1 MNYYAH
7 TAPGGET
14 AWQPLSD
21 HLRNVA
27 SLARQFAEDAR
38 PGDTGLAQAAYAAGL
53 LHDIGKYR
61 SGFQERLRNPAQ
73 GGESTWH
80 KQAGAA
86 VAARQRWADIAFA
99 ILGHHGG
106 IPDRDGVRDHIERGR
121 PVLAEILATVQA
133 EIPELRGLA
142 GDNGLDASGGFS
154 ALRTRLLFSCLVDAD
169 WIDTSAF
176 HAAAAGV
183 PPESPPMRLDP
194 SVLLSRVLA
203 EIDRAADRCAD
214 PDMAKI
220 RRCILNDALAAASAP
235 TGIFTLT
242 VPTGG
247 GKTLA
252 SLAFALSHA
261 AHRGLRRIIYVAP
274 YLSILEQNAEVF
286 RRALGDTLQGGIVLE
301 HHSLTEPVG
310 SGDTDATGSDR
321 ADRLAENWDAPVV
334 ATTSVQFFESLFSNQ
349 PGRCRKLHNIARS
362 AIILDE
368 CQTLPPGLTAPTC
381 NMLQQMAEYLGCTV
395 VLCTATQPAWQRT
408 EWLPAGIPS
417 ATEIASSPADL
428 FNRLR
433 RVRVEWPR
441 LQDDPLDWL
450 QVAELMARHSQVL
463 CVVNTRKAAAS
474 VFALIRDMGH
484 PAWHLSTNMCP
495 AHRANVLNSIKSA
508 IRQGRPCRVVS
519 TQLVEAG
526 VDLDFPVVLREL
538 APLDSI
544 VQAAGR
550 CNRERTL
557 NRGGEPGGV
566 VMVFN
571 SREGNLPPSEWYRK
585 GTGIVRDIFLG
596 SGRTPCIDG
605 TSHISEYYRRLLAG
619 GDTDCHEILETKNKW
634 AFAGVASSYRIID
647 QNTTPVIVARWEEA
661 GKQIAELVEAVR
673 QTGCRAAYR
682 QLQRYTVNLNQ
693 SDWRTAGICCAK
705 PDDAPGLNVCYLRY
719 DPETGLQFDGTLG
732 NCVL

>member
-1 MNYYAH
+1 MKYYAH
-7 TAPGGET
+7 TLPGGET
-14 AWQPLSD
+14 TWQPLCD
-21 HLRNVA
+21 HLREVA
-27 SLARQFAEDAR
+27 LRARQFAEDAR
-38 PGDTGLAQAAYAAGL
+38 PGDAGLAQAAYAAGL
-53 LHDIGKYR
+53 LHDLGKYR
-61 SGFQERLRNPAQ
+61 SGFQERLRDSTQ
-73 GGESTWH
+73 SGESTWH

-86 VAARQRWADIAFA
+86 AAAERCWADIAFA

-106 IPDRDGVRDHIERGR
+106 IPDGCDVRGQSERGR
-121 PVLAEILATVQA
+121 PVWGEVKAVATAEV
-133 EIPELRGLA
+133 PELDSLA
-142 GDNGLDASGGFS
+142 GDNGLRAAGDYDAI
-154 ALRTRLLFSCLVDAD
+154 RTRLLFSCLVDAD
-169 WIDTSAF
+169 WLDTSAF
-176 HAAAAGV
+176 HAAAAGLA
-183 PPESPPMRLDP
+183 PESPPIRLDP
-194 SVLLSRVLA
+194 SLLLGRVFA
-203 EIDRAADRCAD
+203 EIDRVAGRCAD
-214 PDMAKI
+214 PEMAKI
-220 RRCILNDALAAASAP
+220 RRCILDDALAVASAP

-252 SLAFALSHA
+252 SLAFALALA

-286 RRALGDTLQGGIVLE
+286 RRALGDTPQGGIVLE

-310 SGDTDATGSDR
+310 SGGADATGSDR

-349 PGRCRKLHNIARS
+349 PSRCRKLHNIARS
-362 AIILDE
+362 VIILDE

-381 NMLQQMAEYLGCTV
+381 NMLQQIREYLGCTV

-408 EWLPAGIPS
+408 QWLPAGIPS
-417 ATEIASSPADL
+417 TTEIASSPTDL

-433 RVRVEWPR
+433 RVRVEWPN
-441 LQDDPLDWL
+441 LQDDPLDWP
-450 QVAELMARHSQVL
+450 QVAELMARHPQVL
-463 CVVNTRKAAAS
+463 CVVNTRKAATS
-474 VFALIRDMGH
+474 VFAHIRGMGH

-495 AHRANVLNSIKSA
+495 AHRASVLHAVRSA
-508 IRQGRPCRVVS
+508 IRQGQPCRVVS

-571 SREGNLPPSEWYRK
+571 SREGNLPPSAWYRS
-585 GTGIVRDIFLG
+585 GTGIVRNIFLG
-596 SGRTPCIDG
+596 SGRTPCIDD
-605 TSHISEYYRRLLAG
+605 TSHISEYYRRLLAE
-619 GDTDCHEILETKNKW
+619 GDTDCREILEAKNKW
-634 AFAGVASSYRIID
+634 AFAGIASSYRIID
-647 QNTTPVIVARWEEA
+647 QNTTPVIVARWQEA
-661 GKQIAELVEAVR
+661 EKQIAELVEAVR
-673 QTGCRAAYR
+673 QTGSRAAYR

-693 SDWRTAGICCAK
+693 SDWRTAGMCCAK
-705 PDDAPGLNVCYLRY
+705 PEDAPGLNVCYLRY
-719 DPETGLQFDGTLG
+719 DPETGLQFDGSLG